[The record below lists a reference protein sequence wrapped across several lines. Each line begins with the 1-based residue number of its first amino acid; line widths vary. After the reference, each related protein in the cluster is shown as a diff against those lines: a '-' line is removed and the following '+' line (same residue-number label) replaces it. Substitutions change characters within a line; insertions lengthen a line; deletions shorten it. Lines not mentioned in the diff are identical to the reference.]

1 MIKAVHAAVVM
12 CKQLLHFSGVV
23 LPQLSKRTLRF
34 GKRAMQQHQHRRTG
48 CANRWHALKP
58 VAIALER
65 HCKDLGRQLVQA
77 GVHLTVH
84 LLGNPDGSQARR
96 RFAQQT
102 GDHLNGRQQYLPQ
115 APAGGAFWRA
125 SLLQAPPD
133 QLRGHTDFLWQGI
146 RTAGTTFAQLV
157 CRRAPRQAGL
167 RQHQIPCRF
176 GVQHQ

>member
-1 MIKAVHAAVVM
+1 M

-146 RTAGTTFAQLV
+146 RTAGTTFAQPV